1 MSIVCIQYG
10 SRNGMKE
17 RSNGTGYENR
27 KTLALPSHLP
37 ERSLGKTDIC
47 GLGSLPG
54 GEILAAGGVTV
65 GIGKKSSGVA
75 SGGSWETTGSMF
87 IWRGGITATRRHD
100 FENP

>member
-10 SRNGMKE
+10 YMNEIKE
-17 RSNGTGYENR
+17 QSNGTGYENR

-65 GIGKKSSGVA
+65 GIGRKK
-75 SGGSWETTGSMF
+75 F
-87 IWRGGITATRRHD
+87 WRGFWGFLGDDWINVYMARCNYCTTST
-100 FENP
+100 

>member
-1 MSIVCIQYG
+1 
-10 SRNGMKE
+10 MKE
-17 RSNGTGYENR
+17 QSNGTRYENR
-27 KTLALPSHLP
+27 EILALPCQFP
-37 ERSLGKTDIC
+37 KRSLGTTDIC

-65 GIGKKSSGVA
+65 GIGRKISGVA

-87 IWRGGITATRRHD
+87 IWHGGITAPRRHD

>member
-10 SRNGMKE
+10 YRNE
-17 RSNGTGYENR
+17 IEEQWNGTGYENR

-54 GEILAAGGVTV
+54 GEILAAGGVTA
-65 GIGKKSSGVA
+65 GIGRKK
-75 SGGSWETTGSMF
+75 F
-87 IWRGGITATRRHD
+87 WRGFWGFLGDDWINVHMAR
-100 FENP
+100 